1 MFFASVNSHSINK
14 FFIRPFDSQLLIY
27 FMDKKDLGLYLIA
40 ASIIIASII
49 ISQTIKSSR
58 SSGCFDRAFE
68 AVSKQYPKE
77 SKLEKVVL
85 AKQICN

>member
-1 MFFASVNSHSINK
+1 MLKI
-14 FFIRPFDSQLLIY
+14 LLKKI
-27 FMDKKDLGLYLIA
+27 MDKKDLGLYLIA

-58 SSGCFDRAFE
+58 NSGCFDRAFE

-85 AKQICN
+85 AKRICN